1 MTQHNCNAII
11 KSSQN
16 RDEGG
21 DEMINTQK
29 LKAAIVAAGYTQG
42 DVARMM
48 RLSENTFS
56 AKLNGKKRF
65 YIGEAAVLCEIL
77 HIDDCAERCKIFLN

>member
-1 MTQHNCNAII
+1 
-11 KSSQN
+11 
-16 RDEGG
+16 
-21 DEMINTQK
+21 MINTQK

-48 RLSENTFS
+48 KLSENTFS

-65 YIGEAAVLCEIL
+65 YIGEAAELCEM
-77 HIDDCAERCKIFLN
+77 LNLLYNGE